1 MSGSRAS
8 TPCLRSFAW
17 SESVVSPTA
26 GLDGSCVLAVAAG
39 ELPAGLAVTE
49 LLQAR
54 IHALVTDNQR
64 LRQRIRILTVALDDA
79 LDRASAH
86 ALCCDNEHLIA
97 ATTVYREVRP
107 LRSAQSATTAAVSA
121 VH

>member
-17 SESVVSPTA
+17 SESAVSRAA
-26 GLDGSCVLAVAAG
+26 GLDGSCALAVAAG
-39 ELPAGLAVTE
+39 ELPAGLAVAE

-64 LRQRIRILTVALDDA
+64 LQQRIRILTVALDDA

-86 ALCCDNEHLIA
+86 ALCCDNEHLVA
-97 ATTVYREVRP
+97 ATTVHREIRP
-107 LRSAQSATTAAVSA
+107 LHSAQSAATAAGSA